1 MRTRGD
7 SSSSVEIDNSHA
19 RTEERDDAT
28 GTVYDSTALRSRAFD
43 LSNGIY
49 TLLQESG
56 EFADADSKYAPD
68 HDQWTL
74 GSYMSYTRQQRWADA
89 YIYQQSIDDELSPT
103 PPVEQLGLDSVP
115 ILSGNGVVTDDG
127 EIEIGPTTSR
137 QGKPM
142 ASAW

>member
-89 YIYQQSIDDELSPT
+89 YIYQQSIDDELESDAAGRAARFGLRSD
-103 PPVEQLGLDSVP
+103 PVRERCRD
-115 ILSGNGVVTDDG
+115 
-127 EIEIGPTTSR
+127 R
-137 QGKPM
+137 RR
-142 ASAW
+142 